1 MFGLDES
8 ATTGI
13 GIAIGVAVLLAVVF
27 VLSLVCALLGLVT
40 DLFGAPEAGLH
51 LVQSLLLVG

>member
-27 VLSLVCALLGLVT
+27 VLSMLCALLSLVT
-40 DLFGAPEAGLH
+40 GVFGAPEAGL
-51 LVQSLLLVG
+51 LLAQPLLLIG

>member
-13 GIAIGVAVLLAVVF
+13 GIAIGVAVLLAVIF
-27 VLSLVCALLGLVT
+27 VLTMLCALLGLVT
-40 DLFGAPEAGLH
+40 GVLGAPEAGMYLA
-51 LVQSLLLVG
+51 QPLLLMG